1 MAFYYLSFV
10 ACFFIL
16 WYCLHFFFFF
26 FFFFCFLT
34 ASQNV
39 EFHIHWVCIKIG
51 FSEKTLWVLVSCTLI
66 FPLRRAR
73 AETLNFECKLTK
85 ITLQVGYPSN
95 LLDLTIY
102 HLTIY
107 HLTSYRKSN
116 LIHNTSAQISKSFN
130 LLI

>member
-26 FFFFCFLT
+26 FFFWFLT

-66 FPLRRAR
+66 FPLRRGR
-73 AETLNFECKLTK
+73 AEALNFECKLTK

>member
-26 FFFFCFLT
+26 FFWFLT

-66 FPLRRAR
+66 FPLRRGR
-73 AETLNFECKLTK
+73 AEALNFECKLTK

>member
-26 FFFFCFLT
+26 FFWFLT

-66 FPLRRAR
+66 FPLRAR
-73 AETLNFECKLTK
+73 AEALNFECKLTK

>member
-26 FFFFCFLT
+26 FWFLT

-73 AETLNFECKLTK
+73 AEALNFECKLTK

>member
-26 FFFFCFLT
+26 WFLT

-73 AETLNFECKLTK
+73 AEALNFECKLTK

>member
-16 WYCLHFFFFF
+16 WHCLHFFFFF
-26 FFFFCFLT
+26 FFFFFFLN
-34 ASQNV
+34 AIKNV

-66 FPLRRAR
+66 FPLRRGR
-73 AETLNFECKLTK
+73 AEALNFECKLTK
-85 ITLQVGYPSN
+85 ITLQVGYLSN

>member
-16 WYCLHFFFFF
+16 CYCLHFFFFF
-26 FFFFCFLT
+26 FFFWFLT

-66 FPLRRAR
+66 FPLRRGR
-73 AETLNFECKLTK
+73 AEALNFECKLTK